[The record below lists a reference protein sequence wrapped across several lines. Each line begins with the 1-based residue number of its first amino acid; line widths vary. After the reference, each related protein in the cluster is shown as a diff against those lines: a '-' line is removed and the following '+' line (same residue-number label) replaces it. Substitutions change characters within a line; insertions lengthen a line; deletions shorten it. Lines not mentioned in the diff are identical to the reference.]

1 MDHRER
7 VLTAIN
13 HQPPDRV
20 PTAIWGGAYGIT
32 DALYFELLRELKLGD
47 PVPPF
52 RRRLGHTVNYYDD
65 RVLDALD
72 TDVRHVWLGF
82 TDLGGPARGG
92 AIDAW
97 GVGWTQAG
105 IYLGPTSY
113 PLETATVD
121 DLDRFAWPAVEQLV
135 RRDELRERAKYLK
148 EKTDFAVAGRP
159 CDSYGPLER
168 CNSLR
173 RMDQFMIDLGRNPEF
188 VTALIDKVTTVLCRL
203 LEIYLD
209 TAGDYL
215 DMIELPGD
223 DYAAANPLISPRMFD
238 RFFAPAYRRLIG
250 LIKEAAPRVKI
261 LFHSDGRMEP
271 FLGRLIDLGVDVF
284 HCLEPLPN
292 VDMAGIKAKY
302 GDHLTFWGAIDI
314 KQTMQGS
321 VAGLEAEVQERVRVL
336 APGGGYVLAP
346 ANHLQPDV
354 PARNVIALFEAARKY
369 GRY

>member
-13 HQPPDRV
+13 HREPDRV
-20 PTAIWGGAYGIT
+20 PTAVWGSAYGIT
-32 DALYFELLRELKLGD
+32 DALYFELLQGLKLGD

-97 GVGWTQAG
+97 GVGWTQTG
-105 IYLGPTSY
+105 IYLGPTDY
-113 PLETATVD
+113 PLENATVE
-121 DLDRFAWPAVEQLV
+121 DLDRLAWPDVDQLM
-135 RRDELRERAKYLK
+135 RRAELRERAKVLK
-148 EKTDFAVAGRP
+148 EKTDFAVVGRA

-173 RMDQFMIDLGRNPEF
+173 RMDQFMIDLGKNPEF
-188 VTALIDKVTTVLCRL
+188 AARLIDKVTAVLCRL
-203 LEIYLD
+203 LEVYLD
-209 TAGDYL
+209 TAGSYL

-238 RFFAPAYRRLIG
+238 RFFAPAYRRIIG
-250 LIKEAAPRVKI
+250 LIREAAPHVKI

-271 FLGRLIDLGVDVF
+271 FLGRLIDLGIDVF
-284 HCLEPLPN
+284 HCLEPLPT

-302 GDHLTFWGAIDI
+302 GDQLTFWGAIDI

-321 VAGLEAEVQERVRVL
+321 IEGIEAEVQERIRVL

-369 GRY
+369 GQY

>member
-1 MDHRER
+1 M
-7 VLTAIN
+7 AIN
-13 HQPPDRV
+13 HQQPDRV
-20 PTAIWGGAYGIT
+20 PTALWGSAYGVT
-32 DALYFELLRELKLGD
+32 DALYLDLLKELKLGD

-65 RVLDALD
+65 RVLEALG

-92 AIDAW
+92 AVDAW

-105 IYLGPTSY
+105 IYLGPTTY
-113 PLETATVD
+113 PLENATAA
-121 DLDRFAWPAVEQLV
+121 DLDLFAWPAVDRLV
-135 RRDELRERAKYLK
+135 RRDELLERARYLK
-148 EKTDFAVAGRP
+148 EKTHFAVVGRA

-173 RMDQFMIDLGRNPEF
+173 RMDQFMIDLGGHPDF
-188 VTALIDKVTTVLCRL
+188 AAALIDRVTAVLCRL

-209 TAGDYL
+209 TAGAYL
-215 DMIELPGD
+215 DVIELPGD

-238 RFFAPAYRRLIG
+238 RFFAPAYRRIIG
-250 LIKEAAPRVKI
+250 LIKEAAPHVKI

-271 FLGRLIDLGVDVF
+271 FLSRLIDLGVDVF
-284 HCLEPLPN
+284 HCLEPLPT
-292 VDMAGIKAKY
+292 VDMASIKTKY
-302 GDHLTFWGAIDI
+302 GAQLCFWGAIDI
-314 KQTMQGS
+314 KQTMPGS
-321 VAGLEAEVQERVRVL
+321 VAGIDAEVQERVRVL

-369 GRY
+369 GAY

>member
-7 VLTAIN
+7 ILMAIN
-13 HQPPDRV
+13 HQQPDRL
-20 PTAIWGGAYGIT
+20 PTAIWGSAYGIT
-32 DALYFELLRELKLGD
+32 DSLYFELLKELKLGD
-47 PVPPF
+47 PVSPF

-65 RVLDALD
+65 RVLDVLD

-82 TDLGGPARGG
+82 TDLGGPIANGN
-92 AIDAW
+92 DAW

-105 IYLGPTSY
+105 IYLGPTSF
-113 PLETATVD
+113 PLENATVE
-121 DLDRFAWPAVEQLV
+121 DLDRFTWPNVDQLV
-135 RRDELRERAKYLK
+135 RRDELRERAKHLK
-148 EKTDFAVAGRP
+148 EKTDFAVVGRAV
-159 CDSYGPLER
+159 DSYGPLER
-168 CNSLR
+168 CSSLR
-173 RMDQFMIDLGRNPEF
+173 RMDQFMIDLGKNPEF
-188 VTALIDKVTTVLCRL
+188 VATLIDKVTNVLCRL

-209 TAGDYL
+209 TAGAYL
-215 DMIELPGD
+215 DVIELPGD
-223 DYAAANPLISPRMFD
+223 DYAAANPLISPKMFD
-238 RFFAPAYRRLIG
+238 RFFAPAYRRMIS
-250 LIKEAAPRVKI
+250 LIKEAAPQVKI

-271 FLGRLIDLGVDVF
+271 FMSRLIDLGVDVF

-292 VDMAGIKAKY
+292 VDMASVKAKY
-302 GDHLTFWGAIDI
+302 GDRLCFWGAIDI

-321 VAGLEAEVQERVRVL
+321 VEGIEAEVQERVHVL